1 MHRDA
6 GAIMATSTS
15 PLTFRVKPEERRQI
29 EACAISSGLTV
40 SSYIRSRLLDKPQT
54 AVVYRRSQL
63 QRSVRHLIGQ
73 IGRTGNNMNQIAARL
88 NSGQGMTGLDRQHH
102 DEGIAALADM
112 RALLIELL
120 VQA

>member
-1 MHRDA
+1 
-6 GAIMATSTS
+6 MAKPTS
-15 PLTFRVKPEERRQI
+15 PLTFKVKPDERRQI
-29 EACAISSGLTV
+29 QSGAISAGLTV

-54 AVVYRRSQL
+54 TAVFRRSQL

-73 IGRTGNNMNQIAARL
+73 IGRTGNNMNQIAARM
-88 NSGQGMTGLDRQHH
+88 NSGQYLGTFDRQRH

-120 VQA
+120 VRA